1 MYTAQRVLNAPTAR
15 FDDAVSN
22 QDSTITRKDAV
33 ENVGPDSGMFPRHW
47 TPAAGFANRVTEAG
61 LGRPDQAGSADP
73 HAEEILQRH

>member
-33 ENVGPDSGMFPRHW
+33 ENVGPDSGNVSKALDTRSGVRN
-47 TPAAGFANRVTEAG
+47 TV
-61 LGRPDQAGSADP
+61 
-73 HAEEILQRH
+73 